1 MRILNETRTATVA
14 HSRVRRIE
22 ATVRV
27 RGVEARAG
35 SRGFSYQQH
44 QPQYIVLRDEDDI
57 TRIDIPR
64 PAVNVAGAAV
74 PVVIYLLSRALV
86 KRRRCS

>member
-14 HSRVRRIE
+14 YSGDRRIE

-44 QPQYIVLRDEDDI
+44 QPQSIVLRDEDEI
-57 TRIDIPR
+57 IRIDIPR
-64 PAVNVAGAAV
+64 PAMNVVSAAA
-74 PVVIYLLSRALV
+74 PVAIYLLSRALV
-86 KRRRCS
+86 KRRRKS